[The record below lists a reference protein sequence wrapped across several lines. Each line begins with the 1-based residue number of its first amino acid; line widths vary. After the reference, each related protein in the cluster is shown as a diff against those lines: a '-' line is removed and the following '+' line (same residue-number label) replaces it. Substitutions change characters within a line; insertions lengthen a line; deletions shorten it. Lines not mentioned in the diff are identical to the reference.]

1 MKSPMLFLKYCKEV
15 LSLAAFLFGLL
26 CDPEDGSSLFLQNV
40 KRFLNYILLE
50 LGKPYSSWSP
60 L

>member
-1 MKSPMLFLKYCKEV
+1 
-15 LSLAAFLFGLL
+15 
-26 CDPEDGSSLFLQNV
+26 LFLQNV

-60 L
+60 LWEPQMQTLNYFIPHSRNVYCAYQQIMSKN